1 VSVEE
6 RYKKEAMKAALGLLG
21 TGQLSL
27 TKCMILVSETVAVSD
42 WPAVLKE
49 IREHFD
55 PHFDFVLLPKVP
67 LDTLDFTSFKMEL
80 GSKMIIDATRK
91 TGRQGG
97 SASRKKYSTA
107 SLKSLDRR
115 IVDAEI
121 IEDCLL
127 LAKVS
132 QGGRSVVEKLVRTK
146 ELGNLKIVACVSEDV
161 DIREPESYIWGLFTR
176 FDCERDIVFSKQRM
190 MGISPIYQ
198 GLMGIDATWKKGY
211 PKPLVMDRKV
221 KRLVDER
228 WGTYWKS

>member
-1 VSVEE
+1 MDSHVC
-6 RYKKEAMKAALGLLG
+6 YKLL
-21 TGQLSL
+21 
-27 TKCMILVSETVAVSD
+27 A
-42 WPAVLKE
+42 
-49 IREHFD
+49 
-55 PHFDFVLLPKVP
+55 KVP

-91 TGRQGG
+91 TGRQRG
-97 SASRKKYSTA
+97 SAGRKRYSTG
-107 SLKSLDRR
+107 SLKSIDRR
-115 IVDAEI
+115 ILEAEI

-132 QGGRSVVEKLVRTK
+132 QGGRAVVEKLVRTK
-146 ELGNLKIVACVSEDV
+146 ELGNLKIAAVVSEDV
-161 DIREPESYIWGLFTR
+161 DIKEPESYIWGLFTR

-211 PKPLVMDRKV
+211 PKPLIMDRKV

-228 WGTYWKS
+228 WETYWKS